1 MGTGRLQRA
10 CSAEKAR
17 CRDEPESD
25 CSRLFLSLD
34 GDRGEAIYFGT
45 WFQRVLHN
53 SWLCWCWA
61 GGNGRS
67 FVSQQTGTIEKEK
80 RQEIDA
86 TVKVCQRHT
95 SSDQVLPARLCL
107 PQFLLSPQT
116 VLQQRHRP
124 VFPVLRRLTQE
135 DHEFEASFGLQVE
148 VTLKKKKSGSK
159 IVPPSRDQTF
169 SL

>member
-1 MGTGRLQRA
+1 M
-10 CSAEKAR
+10 EKAR
-17 CRDEPESD
+17 Y
-25 CSRLFLSLD
+25 LSLTVAVFSCLSD
-34 GDRGEAIYFGT
+34 GDREETIYFGT

-67 FVSQQTGTIEKEK
+67 FVSQQTGTTEKEK

-124 VFPVLRRLTQE
+124 VFRVLRRLTQE

-148 VTLKKKKSGSK
+148 VTLKKKNQDLK
-159 IVPPSRDQTF
+159 
-169 SL
+169 